1 MANNQNTMRDMK
13 RSILKAVRDSQ
24 KTKQDAMDEYV
35 AARVNIKSL
44 EERLEEAR
52 EKATLLRRKAKD
64 AGNTSAELKTA
75 DDLIDARWT
84 GRKTG
89 RRKTGS
95 PENAAG
101 TVNPEREH
109 PAMEENTQGG
119 MPGEPNRWEGGESL
133 NRPEPR
139 PLPKP
144 LRVLCLFVAALLVCS
159 LGVIVANH
167 QPSTAGDDHG
177 SATDA
182 KQESTGKR
190 KTVGPATVRRPGGG
204 GNPGSRRLVSA
215 HHRVPR

>member
-1 MANNQNTMRDMK
+1 M
-13 RSILKAVRDSQ
+13 
-24 KTKQDAMDEYV
+24 
-35 AARVNIKSL
+35 
-44 EERLEEAR
+44 
-52 EKATLLRRKAKD
+52 
-64 AGNTSAELKTA
+64 
-75 DDLIDARWT
+75 
-84 GRKTG
+84 
-89 RRKTGS
+89 
-95 PENAAG
+95 
-101 TVNPEREH
+101 
-109 PAMEENTQGG
+109 
-119 MPGEPNRWEGGESL
+119 

-182 KQESTGKR
+182 KQESTGK
-190 KTVGPATVRRPGGG
+190 KENGFGPATVRRPGGG

>member
-75 DDLIDARWT
+75 DDLIDARWKET
-84 GRKTG
+84 WKAACRASRTVGKAVNREPAGTASAAETAARPVPVRRRAPRVLAGRHRRQPPAVNG
-89 RRKTGS
+89 RRRPRFRDGRETGVHGQK
-95 PENAAG
+95 ENG
-101 TVNPEREH
+101 
-109 PAMEENTQGG
+109 
-119 MPGEPNRWEGGESL
+119 
-133 NRPEPR
+133 
-139 PLPKP
+139 
-144 LRVLCLFVAALLVCS
+144 F
-159 LGVIVANH
+159 
-167 QPSTAGDDHG
+167 
-177 SATDA
+177 
-182 KQESTGKR
+182 
-190 KTVGPATVRRPGGG
+190 GPATVRRPGGG

>member
-84 GRKTG
+84 GTEDG
-89 RRKTGS
+89 SANGS
-95 PENAAG
+95 PK
-101 TVNPEREH
+101 TRIRE
-109 PAMEENTQGG
+109 P
-119 MPGEPNRWEGGESL
+119 
-133 NRPEPR
+133 
-139 PLPKP
+139 
-144 LRVLCLFVAALLVCS
+144 
-159 LGVIVANH
+159 
-167 QPSTAGDDHG
+167 
-177 SATDA
+177 
-182 KQESTGKR
+182 
-190 KTVGPATVRRPGGG
+190 
-204 GNPGSRRLVSA
+204 
-215 HHRVPR
+215 

>member
-84 GRKTG
+84 ETED
-89 RRKTGS
+89 GS
-95 PENAAG
+95 PENAAPG

-119 MPGEPNRWEGGESL
+119 MPGEPNRWEGGES
-133 NRPEPR
+133 
-139 PLPKP
+139 
-144 LRVLCLFVAALLVCS
+144 
-159 LGVIVANH
+159 
-167 QPSTAGDDHG
+167 
-177 SATDA
+177 
-182 KQESTGKR
+182 
-190 KTVGPATVRRPGGG
+190 
-204 GNPGSRRLVSA
+204 
-215 HHRVPR
+215 

>member
-44 EERLEEAR
+44 EGRLEEAR

-89 RRKTGS
+89 RRKTGR
-95 PENAAG
+95 PK
-101 TVNPEREH
+101 TRIRE
-109 PAMEENTQGG
+109 P
-119 MPGEPNRWEGGESL
+119 
-133 NRPEPR
+133 
-139 PLPKP
+139 
-144 LRVLCLFVAALLVCS
+144 
-159 LGVIVANH
+159 
-167 QPSTAGDDHG
+167 
-177 SATDA
+177 
-182 KQESTGKR
+182 
-190 KTVGPATVRRPGGG
+190 
-204 GNPGSRRLVSA
+204 
-215 HHRVPR
+215 

>member
-84 GRKTG
+84 GTEDG
-89 RRKTGS
+89 SAEDGSAEDGS
-95 PENAAG
+95 PENADPG
-101 TVNPEREH
+101 TVNPERER
-109 PAMEENTQGG
+109 PAMEGNMETG
-119 MPGEPNRWEGGESL
+119 MPGEPNRWEGGES
-133 NRPEPR
+133 
-139 PLPKP
+139 
-144 LRVLCLFVAALLVCS
+144 
-159 LGVIVANH
+159 
-167 QPSTAGDDHG
+167 
-177 SATDA
+177 
-182 KQESTGKR
+182 
-190 KTVGPATVRRPGGG
+190 
-204 GNPGSRRLVSA
+204 
-215 HHRVPR
+215 